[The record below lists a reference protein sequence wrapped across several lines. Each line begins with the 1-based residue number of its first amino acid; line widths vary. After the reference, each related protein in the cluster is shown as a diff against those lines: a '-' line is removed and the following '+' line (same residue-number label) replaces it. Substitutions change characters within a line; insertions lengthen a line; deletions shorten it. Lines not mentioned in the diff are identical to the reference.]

1 VLTLDASLF
10 LQPQLISHREHCR
23 DYNGQLWQE
32 AINTLNLDVNC
43 LLFLSSYNE
52 NFTVFTN
59 FSKNPKYEVSLKSVC
74 WKFLSSMWMDKHDK
88 AYRHYLP
95 LFCESA

>member
-1 VLTLDASLF
+1 MLRYFFNLSSYLPEETVLILMANYGKRSLTHF
-10 LQPQLISHREHCR
+10 S
-23 DYNGQLWQE
+23 
-32 AINTLNLDVNC
+32 LDVNC
-43 LLFLSSYNE
+43 LLFLFSYNE

-59 FSKNPKYEVSLKSVC
+59 FSKNPKYEASLKSVC
-74 WKFLSSMWMDKHDK
+74 WKLLSSLWMDKHDK